1 MTIAKIALATLFCAG
16 FLAATPAAQAEMR
29 TVGGQA
35 YWTGDPGPVEPGA
48 YWASGQYKYDPDHY
62 LSYYGDSPQDYT
74 MVVHANHMGAANCVW
89 RKRVVNTDWEF
100 RHPYLMVCRH

>member
-48 YWASGQYKYDPDHY
+48 YWASGQYKYDPSAFPSFTQARKHLKTLDFRVRAP
-62 LSYYGDSPQDYT
+62 DS
-74 MVVHANHMGAANCVW
+74 AG
-89 RKRVVNTDWEF
+89 
-100 RHPYLMVCRH
+100 